1 MPCAMSSFSIGRM
14 LMPVIVIGLT
24 LGVTVTFLR
33 RGFPEAWAR
42 WIRRAVFSAGGAA
55 LLGFLVWEVLR
66 LWKPQ
71 SSAAAL
77 SLTLTT
83 TVFASSLAL
92 ALSAVVW
99 GPPAILTRRRP
110 LHPGRRAFLRGVT
123 GTVPVV
129 AASTG
134 PVGAVAA
141 GITPVLTHVEI
152 PSPSIAKELDGLTI
166 LQLTDIHLGVFVN
179 EEHIQSVVDAVTAAG
194 IRPDAIVL
202 TGDICDDYE
211 QLPGALR
218 RLRALE
224 PALGVFA
231 CIGNH
236 EIYRGRGRAEAIYA
250 EAGVEF
256 LCDRGVVLRHRGVDW
271 WLCGAD
277 DPARGI
283 DGSDAFL
290 AETVG
295 RAMRDCPD
303 GVACRVLLAHRPRS
317 FVAAARHDV
326 TLTLSGHTHGAQMA
340 LWGRSLLEPVWPE
353 SFLLGHYRRASPSGT
368 SHLYTSA
375 GLGHWMPFRLNCP
388 CEAVV
393 VTLRSG
399 PQQPVT
405 S

>member
-1 MPCAMSSFSIGRM
+1 MPTAMSSFSIGRM
-14 LMPVIVIGLT
+14 LMPLVVIGLT

-33 RGFPEAWAR
+33 RGFPEAWGR
-42 WIRRAVFSAGGAA
+42 WVRRAVLAAGVVA
-55 LLGFLVWEVLR
+55 LVGFVGWEFVR
-66 LWKPQ
+66 LWRPHGGIA
-71 SSAAAL
+71 SL
-77 SLTLTT
+77 SLTVTST
-83 TVFASSLAL
+83 IFVSSVAL

-99 GPPAILTRRRP
+99 GPPAIVTRRRP
-110 LHPGRRAFLRGVT
+110 LHPGRRAFLRRVT
-123 GTVPVV
+123 GAVPVA

-134 PVGAVAA
+134 PAGAVAA
-141 GITPVLTHVEI
+141 GLTPVLTHVDI
-152 PSPSIAKELDGLTI
+152 PSAAVADGLDGLTI
-166 LQLTDIHLGVFVN
+166 LQLTDVHLGVYVG
-179 EEHIQSVVDAVTAAG
+179 EEQIQSVVDAVTAAG
-194 IRPDAIVL
+194 VRPDAIVL

-218 RLRALE
+218 RLRALG
-224 PALGVFA
+224 PPLGIFA

-236 EIYRGRGRAEAIYA
+236 EIYRGRARAEAIYA
-250 EAGVEF
+250 EEGVEF
-256 LCDRGVVLRHRGVDW
+256 LCDRGVLLRHRGVPW

-303 GVACRVLLAHRPRS
+303 DVACRVLLAHRPRS
-317 FVAAARHDV
+317 FVAAARRDV

-340 LWGRSLLEPVWPE
+340 LWGRSLLEPLWPD
-353 SFLLGHYRRASPSGT
+353 SFLLGHYRRASSSGF

-393 VTLRSG
+393 VTLRAAANQAS
-399 PQQPVT
+399 